1 MSNHNQRQRSSADM
15 SAASASVDAS
25 LSQLSREEIAHGEG
39 RAPRVPMN
47 TGDFNLQYPAALMKP
62 DKKYYWFAD
71 DGKGRIEAAK
81 AAWWDHVA
89 DEQGVNIS
97 AMSGARRM
105 YLMCIDKIYY
115 DEDEALREKNYR
127 ASIGE
132 TEEASSEGLSTYV
145 PSGNDN
151 KIRVNSDPFA

>member
-1 MSNHNQRQRSSADM
+1 MSNNNQRQRSGSDM
-15 SAASASVDAS
+15 SASSASVDAS
-25 LSQLSREEIAHGEG
+25 LSTLSREDVAHGEG
-39 RAPRVPMN
+39 RIARVPMN
-47 TGDFNLQYPAALMKP
+47 TGDFNLQYPAHLMKSN
-62 DKKYYWFAD
+62 KKYHWFAD
-71 DGKGRIEAAK
+71 DGKGRIEQAK

-89 DEQGVNIS
+89 DEQGVNVS
-97 AMSGARRM
+97 AASGARRM

-132 TEEASSEGLSTYV
+132 TEDATLAGVDSYV